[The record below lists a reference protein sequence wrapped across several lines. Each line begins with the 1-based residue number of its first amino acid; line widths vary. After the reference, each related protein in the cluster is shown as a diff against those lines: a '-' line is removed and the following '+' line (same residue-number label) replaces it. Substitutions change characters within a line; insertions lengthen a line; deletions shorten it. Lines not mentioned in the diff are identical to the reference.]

1 MTPINQ
7 PVTEEGNVV
16 SVFDYIRGNIR
27 EYGMLIALV
36 AIMVFFQI
44 YTGGILFKPVNLTN
58 LVLQNSFIVIM
69 ALGMLL
75 VIVAGHIDL
84 SVGSIVAFVGAV
96 AAIMTVSWHMNYVVA
111 GILCLIIGGIIGA
124 AQGYWI
130 AYHRIPSFIVTLA
143 GMLVFRG
150 LTLFVLGGKNIGP
163 FPADFQVLST
173 GFIPDFLSFLG
184 PWSFTGP
191 WIQINSFL
199 FDFNTMSA
207 APVDV
212 HLVTATWTINNIAAL
227 VLGIVGA
234 AALVYSAA
242 RRRASKM
249 AHGSDVEPTSFFII
263 QNAIMAFVI
272 VFLAFQLSTYKG
284 LPNVL
289 VVMLILIAFYAFIT
303 RRTTI
308 GRRVYAMGGNAKATK
323 LSGINIERLS
333 FYTFVNMGVLAGLAG
348 MIVAARLNSATP
360 KAGVGNELDVIAACF
375 IGGASASG
383 GVGKIT
389 GAVIGAFI
397 MGVMNNG
404 MSIVGLGIDF
414 QQMVKGLVLLAAVFF
429 DVYNKNKG

>member
-1 MTPINQ
+1 MSSANT
-7 PVTEEGNVV
+7 TSEESNVISV
-16 SVFDYIRGNIR
+16 SSYIRSNIR

-36 AIMVFFQI
+36 AIMVFFQF
-44 YTGGILFKPVNLTN
+44 YTGGILFRPVNLTN
-58 LVLQNSFIVIM
+58 LILQNSFIVIM

-84 SVGSIVAFVGAV
+84 SVGSIVAFVGAI
-96 AAIMTVSWHMNYVVA
+96 AAILTVQWGMNPFLA
-111 GILCLIIGGIIGA
+111 ALICLVIGGIIGA

-163 FPADFQVLST
+163 FPTDFQIIST
-173 GFIPDFLSFLG
+173 GFLPDIGGIEGLNTTSMIL
-184 PWSFTGP
+184 TLL
-191 WIQINSFL
+191 ITVAL
-199 FDFNTMSA
+199 FYLA
-207 APVDV
+207 
-212 HLVTATWTINNIAAL
+212 W
-227 VLGIVGA
+227 
-234 AALVYSAA
+234 
-242 RRRASKM
+242 RRRVVNVK
-249 AHGSDVEPTSFFII
+249 HGIDVEPFGFFIV
-263 QNAIMAFVI
+263 QNLLISGAIL
-272 VFLAFQLSTYKG
+272 FLGYQLSTYRG

-289 VVMLILIAFYAFIT
+289 IVMLVLIALYSFVT

-308 GRRVYAMGGNAKATK
+308 GRRVYAMGGNEKATK
-323 LSGINIERLS
+323 LSGINTERLS
-333 FYTFVNMGVLAGLAG
+333 FLTFVNMGVLAGLAG
-348 MIVAARLNSATP
+348 MIIATRLNSATP
-360 KAGVGNELDVIAACF
+360 KAGVGFELDVIAACF